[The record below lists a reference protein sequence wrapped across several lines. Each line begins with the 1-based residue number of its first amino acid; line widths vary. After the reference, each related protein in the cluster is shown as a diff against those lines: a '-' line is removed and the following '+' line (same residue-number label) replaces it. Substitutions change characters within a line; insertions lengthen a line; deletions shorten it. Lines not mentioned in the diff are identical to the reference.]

1 MKKDDI
7 TLIEQF
13 ITLSRMMM
21 HRHHHMKGHH
31 QHSPYRGQGRILSLL
46 KMEPQ
51 MSQKKLSFLLGTR
64 PQSIGELLAKLEQN
78 GYITRKQSDEDK
90 RSLNIE
96 LTEKGMQA
104 AISDESLQECE
115 HKTNDLF
122 SCLNE
127 EEQQNLSNYLE
138 RVITSLQEE
147 MMDDQEDFSQ
157 HHMHHHDHDHH
168 DDHHDDHHH
177 DHHEHHEHHHHRDH
191 HHHMKCCG
199 HRPEKF

>member
-1 MKKDDI
+1 MKKHDI

-21 HRHHHMKGHH
+21 HRHHHMKGNH

-78 GYITRKQSDEDK
+78 GYITRKQSDEDR
-90 RSLNIE
+90 RSLDIE
-96 LTEKGMQA
+96 LTEKGMEA
-104 AISDESLQECE
+104 AISEENLQECE
-115 HKTNDLF
+115 HKTNEVF

-127 EEQQNLSNYLE
+127 EEQKNLSNYLG

-147 MMDDQEDFSQ
+147 MMGEDGEVLEHQ
-157 HHMHHHDHDHH
+157 MHHHHD
-168 DDHHDDHHH
+168 
-177 DHHEHHEHHHHRDH
+177 RDH

-199 HRPEKF
+199 HRSARF

>member
-21 HRHHHMKGHH
+21 HRHHHMKGNH

-96 LTEKGMQA
+96 LTEEGMQA
-104 AISDESLQECE
+104 AISDENLQECE

-147 MMDDQEDFSQ
+147 MMDDQGDFSQ

-168 DDHHDDHHH
+168 EHH
-177 DHHEHHEHHHHRDH
+177 DHHDHHDHHEHHHHRDH

-199 HRPEKF
+199 HRPEEF

>member
-1 MKKDDI
+1 MKKHDI

-21 HRHHHMKGHH
+21 HRHHHMKGNH

-64 PQSIGELLAKLEQN
+64 PQSIGELLSKLEQN
-78 GYITRKQSDEDK
+78 GYITRKQSDEDR
-90 RSLNIE
+90 RSLDIE
-96 LTEKGMQA
+96 LTEKGMEA
-104 AISDESLQECE
+104 AISDENLQECE
-115 HKTNDLF
+115 HKTNEVF

-127 EEQQNLSNYLE
+127 EEQKNLSNYLE

-147 MMDDQEDFSQ
+147 MMDDQGDFSQ
-157 HHMHHHDHDHH
+157 HPMHHHEHDHH
-168 DDHHDDHHH
+168 DH
-177 DHHEHHEHHHHRDH
+177 HHHHRDH
-191 HHHMKCCG
+191 YDHHDHHMKCCG

>member
-1 MKKDDI
+1 MKKHDI

-21 HRHHHMKGHH
+21 HRHHHMKGNH

-64 PQSIGELLAKLEQN
+64 PQSIGELLVKLEQN
-78 GYITRKQSDEDK
+78 GYITRKQSDEDR
-90 RSLNIE
+90 RSLDIE
-96 LTEKGMQA
+96 LTEEGMKA
-104 AISDESLQECE
+104 AISEENLQECQ
-115 HKTNDLF
+115 HKTNEMF

-127 EEQQNLSNYLE
+127 EEQKNLSNYLE
-138 RVITSLQEE
+138 RVIASLQEE
-147 MMDDQEDFSQ
+147 MMDDQEDQDDFSQ
-157 HHMHHHDHDHH
+157 HHMHHHEHDHH
-168 DDHHDDHHH
+168 DHEHGHDHH
-177 DHHEHHEHHHHRDH
+177 DHHHRD
-191 HHHMKCCG
+191 HHMKCCG

>member
-1 MKKDDI
+1 MKKDDM

-21 HRHHHMKGHH
+21 HRHHHMKGNH
-31 QHSPYRGQGRILSLL
+31 QHTPYRGQGRILSLL

-96 LTEKGMQA
+96 LTEKGMEA
-104 AISDESLQECE
+104 AISDENLQECE
-115 HKTNDLF
+115 HKTNEVF

-127 EEQQNLSNYLE
+127 EEQKNLSNYLE

-147 MMDDQEDFSQ
+147 MMGDQGDCSQ

-168 DDHHDDHHH
+168 DDHHDR
-177 DHHEHHEHHHHRDH
+177 HEHHHHRDH